1 MATIIKTWTAAAE
14 LLKTDAYGGSD
25 DDLAADQQYDYTG
38 DVNLE
43 TNGYQGV
50 QVQIQYRGNNADT
63 KKKPDKLIVDVFAS
77 LDGANYDSEP
87 VASYILGN
95 DNSHKQMSF
104 LVLDLAH
111 FRLGLKT
118 SDTNTTF
125 DFLITYQTW
134 LLTNA

>member
-1 MATIIKTWTAAAE
+1 MATIIKTWTASAE
-14 LLKTDAYGGSD
+14 LHKTDAYGGTD
-25 DDLAADQQYDYTG
+25 ADLAADQQYDYTS

-50 QVQIQYRGNNADT
+50 QVQIKYRGNNADT
-63 KKKPDKLIVDVFAS
+63 NKKPDKLLVDVFPS
-77 LDGANYDSEP
+77 LDASNYDSEP
-87 VASYILGN
+87 IAHYVLEN
-95 DNSHKQMSF
+95 DNTHRQMSF

-111 FRLGLKT
+111 FRLGIKT

-125 DFLITYQTW
+125 DYQIDYQTW